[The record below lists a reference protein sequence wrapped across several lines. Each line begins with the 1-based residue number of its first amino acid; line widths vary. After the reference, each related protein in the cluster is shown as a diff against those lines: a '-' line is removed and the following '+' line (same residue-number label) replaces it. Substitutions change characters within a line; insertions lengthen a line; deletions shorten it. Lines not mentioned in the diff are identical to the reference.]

1 MKNVISVQDLLASDF
16 DTVIVAAPDMHGRLI
31 GKRLAPKRLTEFAE
45 RGVAVSACT
54 FGWDLPQDIGYQSAY
69 AGWHTGWRDFLLIPD
84 MSTLVNAAWL
94 DGTAIVLADIVEEHD
109 RSPVE
114 ITPEESC
121 SGRSRPLLNEG

>member
-109 RSPVE
+109 RSRW
-114 ITPEESC
+114 
-121 SGRSRPLLNEG
+121 RSPPKNPAAAGLGPC